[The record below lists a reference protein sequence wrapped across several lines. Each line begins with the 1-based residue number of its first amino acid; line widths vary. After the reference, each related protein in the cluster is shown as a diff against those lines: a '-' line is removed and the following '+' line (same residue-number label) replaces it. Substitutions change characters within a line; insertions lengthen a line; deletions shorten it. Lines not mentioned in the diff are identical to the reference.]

1 MLTIWKKID
10 ILQELPQCDTDMKW
24 ANEFRKSAHRLAG
37 HREAKPSVFKNHGI
51 AKHSKMRY
59 AHTQRWAVLFRTE
72 RGGRAWRPG
81 LTMFT
86 LTVVKRRDETP
97 EVGVRKKIHLCNVY
111 NLQRA
116 FVYMISLYSQND
128 LQSRTLSHFT
138 SKELLL
144 RKMLP
149 PVAMLPLW
157 VLGASP
163 SLAIFSLLL
172 FFLSWERLSL
182 WCKC

>member
-1 MLTIWKKID
+1 MGSAVQD
-10 ILQELPQCDTDMKW
+10 RVG
-24 ANEFRKSAHRLAG
+24 RKSL
-37 HREAKPSVFKNHGI
+37 EARFNDVYFNSCKK
-51 AKHSKMRY
+51 
-59 AHTQRWAVLFRTE
+59 
-72 RGGRAWRPG
+72 
-81 LTMFT
+81 
-86 LTVVKRRDETP
+86 KRRNTRSWSE
-97 EVGVRKKIHLCNVY
+97 KKIHLCNVY

-128 LQSRTLSHFT
+128 LQSKILSHFT

-172 FFLSWERLSL
+172 FFSLLGKAFSLVKVLSCSVESNSATPWKSPGKKLGGYL
-182 WCKC
+182 PLK